1 MSGSRI
7 LTCEQARELAA
18 LLVGHGHHVVIAPA
32 DALAARMREAAEKD
46 QAFDVIVTT
55 QGEAHG
61 VSLAAVMSAPAAEIV
76 VLGAGAHDRMLGLP
90 ADLAPEMAAPVV
102 TRLAGVARE
111 RATAQA
117 ARMEFD
123 STNRAYKVVSAE
135 FQRQNRQLKTHE
147 EKLLEQNLLFDAAL
161 NNMSQGLCMF
171 NRAGRLMV
179 RNERYLEMYGLSG
192 DVAKPGCSLQELLAH
207 RAERGNFVGDIPQ
220 YCDRVTALMTEGKAS
235 SAVTELADGRTIMV
249 TNQPMANGGWVATH
263 EDITERTKAEA
274 RIRHLARHD
283 PLTNLPNRSAFA
295 DEMERALSRV
305 RRGDILA
312 VLCLDLDNFK
322 NVNDSLGHQIG
333 DRLLCLVADR
343 LRTCVR
349 DLDFVVR
356 LGGDEF
362 TILQTGIQGAED
374 AAALAERLIKAISA
388 PYRIDTH
395 DLNIGTSIGIAMA
408 PDDGM
413 DAERLLRNADMALY
427 RAKSDGRA
435 TYSFF
440 EARMDA
446 EIQAR
451 RALELDLRGAL
462 AKGEFALVYQPL
474 MNAASGEITGCEALL
489 RWHCPSRGTV
499 SPVDFIPI
507 AEDTGLIVPLGEW
520 VLRQACTEA
529 AGWPSH
535 IKIAVNLSPAQFK
548 SRNLVQ
554 TVVNALA
561 QSGLPASRLELEI
574 TESVLLQ
581 ESDATMAT
589 LHQLREL
596 GIRISMDDFG
606 TGYSSFSYLRS
617 FPFDKIKI
625 DRSFVSDLSKEG
637 DCAAIIKA
645 VAGLGRGMGIT
656 TTAEGV
662 ETAEQLEHVR
672 AEGCTEVQGYLFS
685 RPLPPA
691 EIRAFIGK
699 RRADSAAA

>member
-1 MSGSRI
+1 
-7 LTCEQARELAA
+7 
-18 LLVGHGHHVVIAPA
+18 
-32 DALAARMREAAEKD
+32 
-46 QAFDVIVTT
+46 
-55 QGEAHG
+55 
-61 VSLAAVMSAPAAEIV
+61 
-76 VLGAGAHDRMLGLP
+76 
-90 ADLAPEMAAPVV
+90 
-102 TRLAGVARE
+102 
-111 RATAQA
+111 
-117 ARMEFD
+117 
-123 STNRAYKVVSAE
+123 
-135 FQRQNRQLKTHE
+135 
-147 EKLLEQNLLFDAAL
+147 
-161 NNMSQGLCMF
+161 
-171 NRAGRLMV
+171 
-179 RNERYLEMYGLSG
+179 
-192 DVAKPGCSLQELLAH
+192 
-207 RAERGNFVGDIPQ
+207 
-220 YCDRVTALMTEGKAS
+220 
-235 SAVTELADGRTIMV
+235 
-249 TNQPMANGGWVATH
+249 
-263 EDITERTKAEA
+263 
-274 RIRHLARHD
+274 
-283 PLTNLPNRSAFA
+283 
-295 DEMERALSRV
+295 
-305 RRGDILA
+305 
-312 VLCLDLDNFK
+312 
-322 NVNDSLGHQIG
+322 
-333 DRLLCLVADR
+333 
-343 LRTCVR
+343 
-349 DLDFVVR
+349 
-356 LGGDEF
+356 
-362 TILQTGIQGAED
+362 
-374 AAALAERLIKAISA
+374 
-388 PYRIDTH
+388 
-395 DLNIGTSIGIAMA
+395 
-408 PDDGM
+408 M

-474 MNAASGEITGCEALL
+474 MNAASGDITGCEALL

-699 RRADSAAA
+699 RRAGSVAA